1 MELGGNISLEGFDEL
16 EPGTLIVVKKM
27 VGNYAKKISEKNK
40 FEKLELTLKKEAE
53 KYKIEVKLI
62 IEGKEKKE
70 EAEDVNLFFTIDKVL
85 GKFTQ

>member
-27 VGNYAKKISEKNK
+27 VGNYAKSIAEKAE
-40 FEKLELTLKKEAE
+40 FEKLELTLKEEEK

-62 IEGKEKKE
+62 SKGKEKKE
-70 EAEDVNLFFTIDKVL
+70 EAEDENMFFAIDKAL
-85 GKFTQ
+85 GKFK